1 MTGLL
6 TYFFKNAD
14 FQFTIGLWR
23 QFDFGHQQ
31 RLRAQRQGCSDLLVR
46 GLKVAFVAGRLL
58 AEVVEQM
65 LSLHD
70 QWVGRVHGLGL
81 AAHLFLGG
89 MMEQRQQA
97 QGEPA
102 SKPKTYLLLA
112 ARVDAN

>member
-1 MTGLL
+1 MPL
-6 TYFFKNAD
+6 
-14 FQFTIGLWR
+14 
-23 QFDFGHQQ
+23 
-31 RLRAQRQGCSDLLVR
+31 R
-46 GLKVAFVAGRLL
+46 GLKVALVAGRFLT
-58 AEVVEQM
+58 EVVEQM
-65 LSLHD
+65 LSLRG

-112 ARVDAN
+112 ARVDANQKPVVLIDVSTQT